1 MADKKIEKSEIKATA
16 ESKVVKTATKA
27 VKAKAKVTIK
37 AKTESATK
45 TGSLTVT
52 AYSMLGKE
60 SGSIDLP
67 KVLFGEKVNDKLLT
81 QALRVYVNNQQGHW
95 SNTKTRGEV
104 MGSTRKIYKQKGTG
118 RARHGAISAPIF
130 VGGGVT
136 FAARPREFDKR
147 LSKKMRLQALAS
159 ALTTKML
166 SEEIV
171 VAKADDA
178 SGKTKEIALAMKTW
192 AKVPSKKTLFIVD
205 GKNIALRRAAK
216 NISGITTMP
225 ADSVNTYEVLR
236 NNNIVITTSGLDIMK
251 KHFLQNEKVG
261 GSKQN

>member
-1 MADKKIEKSEIKATA
+1 MAEKKITTKPVK
-16 ESKVVKTATKA
+16 KDVKVKTETKKSKLTLSVINLA
-27 VKAKAKVTIK
+27 GKAAGTIEMPQELFAAKVN
-37 AKTESATK
+37 
-45 TGSLTVT
+45 
-52 AYSMLGKE
+52 M
-60 SGSIDLP
+60 DLM
-67 KVLFGEKVNDKLLT
+67 T
-81 QALRVYVNNQQGHW
+81 QAVYVYTTNQRRGTVAQ
-95 SNTKTRGEV
+95 KTRGEV
-104 MGSTRKIYKQKGTG
+104 KASARKIYRQKGTG